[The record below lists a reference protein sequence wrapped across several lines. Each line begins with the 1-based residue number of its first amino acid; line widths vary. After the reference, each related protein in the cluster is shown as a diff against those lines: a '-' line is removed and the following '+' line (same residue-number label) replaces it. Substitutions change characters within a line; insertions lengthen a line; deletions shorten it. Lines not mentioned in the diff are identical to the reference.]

1 MRTASDIRI
10 SYCTDVL
17 GFLIA
22 RMYLDFL
29 LHGCTWISYCTDV
42 LIGFINFRDSPRG
55 QVVFRLIQNL
65 MTTVPDN
72 VAPGLNN

>member
-1 MRTASDIRI
+1 MYLDFLLLGCTWNPVPIGRMYLEPC

-29 LHGCTWISYCTDV
+29 LHGCTWNPVPIARMYLDNS
-42 LIGFINFRDSPRG
+42 FFREG
-55 QVVFRLIQNL
+55 
-65 MTTVPDN
+65 
-72 VAPGLNN
+72 PGLDSVRI